1 MIYLEERKVSLLI
14 SCHWSLLIPPQNI
27 RKSEVFWCFQGV
39 SKEIRDMKWVNLPRF
54 VIKLYF
60 PWGRINTCFQRTFS
74 RFGLIP
80 LWNNNYYFVNSW
92 NFSMHSFSRIYLF
105 KVSNGNT
112 RRMYEICSKLTIE
125 ALERRHWH
133 HSGVLN
139 RFHTLFW
146 CFYCWLWTSKCRLGA
161 SCMNSK
167 DGYFQTFW

>member
-14 SCHWSLLIPPQNI
+14 SCHWCLLIPPQNI

-133 HSGVLN
+133 HSGVFFVDIEQISYIVLVFLLLALN
-139 RFHTLFW
+139 
-146 CFYCWLWTSKCRLGA
+146 K
-161 SCMNSK
+161 
-167 DGYFQTFW
+167 